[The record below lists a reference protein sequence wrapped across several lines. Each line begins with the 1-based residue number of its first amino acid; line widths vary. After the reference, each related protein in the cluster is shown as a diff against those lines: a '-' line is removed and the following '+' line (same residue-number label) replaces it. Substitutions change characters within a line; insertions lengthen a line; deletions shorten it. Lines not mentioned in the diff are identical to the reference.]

1 MIMRDMIRY
10 MRSKEELRMENLG
23 AIIEAILFVSGE
35 PMNVSVL
42 AHALDLTVSELDE
55 QLNALRDEYI
65 AQGHGLRLNRFGGSV
80 QLTTCADAAPYIQR
94 VLQPPTKQSLSNSA
108 METLSVVA
116 YRQPVTKGEIEAVRG
131 VKCDYSVQ
139 SLISKGLIEEA
150 GRRETLGR
158 PVEYR
163 TTEKFLMHLGIE
175 SLDQLPALEL
185 SKE

>member
-1 MIMRDMIRY
+1 
-10 MRSKEELRMENLG
+10 MEKQKLHG
-23 AIIEAILFVSGE
+23 IIEAILFVSGE

-42 AHALDLTVSELDE
+42 AHALNLTVSELNVGLD
-55 QLNALRDEYI
+55 ALRDEYI
-65 AQGHGLRLNRFGGSV
+65 SQQRGLRLQRFGDSV
-80 QLTTCADAAPYIQR
+80 QLTACAEAAAYIQR
-94 VLQPPTKQSLSNSA
+94 VLQPPTKQSLSSSA

-131 VKCDYSVQ
+131 VKCDYAVQ
-139 SLISKGLIEEA
+139 SLLNKGLIEEA

-175 SLDQLPALEL
+175 SLDELPALEL
-185 SKE
+185 KQE